1 MEPVAIVDL
10 VISKIYSGMAMR
22 KIQSPKPEIIRA
34 IQIKK
39 SFYFEAYASDTPAF
53 QNPKNINVKLS
64 IYITIIL
71 L

>member
-1 MEPVAIVDL
+1 
-10 VISKIYSGMAMR
+10 MAMR

-53 QNPKNINVKLS
+53 QNPKNIMLNFQS
-64 IYITIIL
+64 ISL
-71 L
+71 LFHYKQKNQFIPTD

>member
-53 QNPKNINVKLS
+53 QNP
-64 IYITIIL
+64 
-71 L
+71 

>member
-10 VISKIYSGMAMR
+10 VISKIYSGIAMR

-39 SFYFEAYASDTPAF
+39 SFLF
-53 QNPKNINVKLS
+53 
-64 IYITIIL
+64 
-71 L
+71 